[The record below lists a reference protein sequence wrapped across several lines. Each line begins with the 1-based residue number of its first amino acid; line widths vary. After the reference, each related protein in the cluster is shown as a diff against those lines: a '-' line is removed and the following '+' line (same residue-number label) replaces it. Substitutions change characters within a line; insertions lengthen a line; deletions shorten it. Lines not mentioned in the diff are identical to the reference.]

1 MHAESKMF
9 RLPPCLMAS
18 KRYRWTAILAVLTI
32 LSIFFL
38 FQNCDCLSQ
47 RAPRPNANTDV
58 DWSRFAYI
66 QYVTNSAYLC
76 NSVMFFESLHR
87 LPSKADRVI
96 MFPSRMLKSD
106 DDSSNDARLL
116 RKARDK
122 YNVNLIPI
130 TIHRRNGADRTWAD
144 SYTKLLAFNQTQYRR
159 VLSVDSD
166 TVLLQDMDELFLL
179 PSAPVAMPRA
189 YWLWPD
195 REILSAHVMVLEPS
209 QVEFDRVMD
218 KINSASGR
226 EYDMEI
232 INSLYRDSALILPHR
247 GYAMLTGEFR
257 SDNHTMY
264 LGSDAE
270 IWDPAMAYSES
281 KLIHFSDWPLP
292 KPWLSM
298 SEEQRTKLQ
307 PDCTTTIDG
316 IEDCTARII
325 WNSLYTDFKKKRKQV
340 CS

>member
-9 RLPPCLMAS
+9 RLSPCLMVS

-47 RAPRPNANTDV
+47 RAPRPNANTDI

-66 QYVTNSAYLC
+66 
-76 NSVMFFESLHR
+76 H
-87 LPSKADRVI
+87 KADRVI

-106 DDSSNDARLL
+106 DDSSNDVRLL
-116 RKARDK
+116 RNARDK

-130 TIHRRNGADRTWAD
+130 TIQRRNGAD
-144 SYTKLLAFNQTQYRR
+144 
-159 VLSVDSD
+159 
-166 TVLLQDMDELFLL
+166 M
-179 PSAPVAMPRA
+179 PVAMPRA

-195 REILSAHVMVLEPS
+195 REILSAHVMVIEPS
-209 QVEFDRVMD
+209 QVEFGRIMA

-232 INSLYRDSALILPHR
+232 INSLYRDSALVLAHR

-264 LGSDAE
+264 LGSDVE
-270 IWDPAMAYSES
+270 IWDPSMAYSES

-292 KPWLSM
+292 KPWLPM

-307 PDCTTTIDG
+307 PDCTTTADG
-316 IEDCTARII
+316 TEDCTARII
-325 WNSLYTDFKKKRKQV
+325 WNSLYADFKKKRKV
-340 CS
+340 IAPPKVSSDV